1 MRPLLLAF
9 ILALAGC
16 DAPQS
21 ELRQVTI
28 ESPAALGLSLRE
40 LPASVLRSLGL
51 GYGLWVVQAGSAAE
65 HAGLRVGDVIYA
77 VNEQRLHSIE
87 DFTRIVASYAGSHSG
102 LGLRVRRGKAD
113 FYVPIDL
120 STAPG
125 TAPSRDT
132 LLRT

>member
-1 MRPLLLAF
+1 MRPLLLAL

-16 DAPQS
+16 DAPRG

-40 LPASVLRSLGL
+40 MPASALRSLGL
-51 GYGLWVVQAGSAAE
+51 GYGLAVVKAGSAAE
-65 HAGLRVGDVIYA
+65 HAGLRIGDVIYA
-77 VNEQRLHSIE
+77 VNEQRLRSIE
-87 DFTRIVASYAGSHSG
+87 DFTRLFASYADSNAA

-120 STAPG
+120 STSPG
-125 TAPSRDT
+125 MAPSRGT

>member
-1 MRPLLLAF
+1 MRRLLFALIVVLA
-9 ILALAGC
+9 AC

-21 ELRQVTI
+21 QLRQVTI
-28 ESPAALGLSLRE
+28 ESPAALGLALRE
-40 LPASVLRSLGL
+40 MPASALRSLGL
-51 GYGLWVVQAGSAAE
+51 GYGLSVVKAGSAAE
-65 HAGLRVGDVIYA
+65 NAGLRVGDVIYA

-87 DFTRIVASYAGSHSG
+87 DFTRIFASYADANAA

-120 STAPG
+120 STTPG
-125 TAPSRDT
+125 TAPSRGT